1 MFQVTRLFKL
11 ITNYATQKFV
21 TDIGSALTVQL
32 VSSLTGLD
40 TADLI

>member
-21 TDIGSALTVQL
+21 TDIGSRYVDYIEDGKPLKT
-32 VSSLTGLD
+32 
-40 TADLI
+40 DLL